1 MNSYFFA
8 RWWCK
13 QIYLN
18 LWSFFRL
25 HSLKYHKSWVAK
37 IFWVYQ
43 LNINLVFLN
52 INWIFFKKLNFYSV
66 WEIRFWVLPLGRL
79 QIEVEMR
86 IFHKKLH
93 HPVVSAICLS
103 KPIQGILVPKLTIG
117 PLLKLMLEMGQVLVF
132 ELISPAIRVQIS
144 SL

>member
-13 QIYLN
+13 LIYFK
-18 LWSFFRL
+18 LWLFFRL

-43 LNINLVFLN
+43 LNLN
-52 INWIFFKKLNFYSV
+52 WITLISIKFFSRNWIFIPFEKFIFEYC
-66 WEIRFWVLPLGRL
+66 PLGDC
-79 QIEVEMR
+79 
-86 IFHKKLH
+86 KLKLKWEFFITKSH

-103 KPIQGILVPKLTIG
+103 KPIQGTLVPKLTIWSIINVINVRNG
-117 PLLKLMLEMGQVLVF
+117 PSVSFGTY
-132 ELISPAIRVQIS
+132 IH
-144 SL
+144 